1 VKVLHLL
8 RDPADPHAAAVIG
21 AEVAQGVEVGLLLL
35 GPGAPP
41 PIEAPVYRLTD
52 PDARDAG
59 GVTPVDWSGAVDLIF
74 RAGSVVAW

>member
-8 RDPADPHAAAVIG
+8 RNPADPKAAAVIG
-21 AEVAQGVEVGLLLL
+21 AEIAQGVEVGLLLL

-41 PIEAPVYRLTD
+41 KLNAPVYRLAD
-52 PDARDAG
+52 PEGPAADGA
-59 GVTPVDWSGAVDLIF
+59 TPVDWSGAVDLIF

>member
-1 VKVLHLL
+1 V
-8 RDPADPHAAAVIG
+8 D
-21 AEVAQGVEVGLLLL
+21 VGLLLL

>member
-8 RDPADPHAAAVIG
+8 RDPADPKAAAVIG
-21 AEVAQGVEVGLLLL
+21 AEVAQGIDVGLLLL
-35 GPGAPP
+35 GPGAAP
-41 PIEAPVYRLTD
+41 PIQVPMYRLD
-52 PDARDAG
+52 GPDAGD

>member
-8 RDPADPHAAAVIG
+8 RDPADPNAAAVIG

-41 PIEAPVYRLTD
+41 KLNAPVYRLGD
-52 PDARDAG
+52 PDATDAG
-59 GVTPVDWSGAVDLIF
+59 GATPVDWSGAVDLIF

>member
-8 RDPADPHAAAVIG
+8 RDPADPKAAAVIG
-21 AEVAQGVEVGLLLL
+21 AEVAQGIDVGLLLL

-41 PIEAPVYRLTD
+41 PIQAPVYRLD
-52 PDARDAG
+52 GPDAGDGA
-59 GVTPVDWSGAVDLIF
+59 TPVDWAGAVDLIF